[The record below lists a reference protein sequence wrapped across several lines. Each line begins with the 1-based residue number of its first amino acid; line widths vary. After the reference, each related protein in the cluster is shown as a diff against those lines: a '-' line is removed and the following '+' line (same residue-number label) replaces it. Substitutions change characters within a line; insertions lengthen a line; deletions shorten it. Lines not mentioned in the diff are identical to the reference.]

1 MAKKKKDNKIILFL
15 LAGAL
20 LWFAFKPKKKP
31 VQQVLKDAFNNLDFE
46 FNKATIKPGSFDS
59 LNELSNVLNSAQ
71 QWNLIL
77 SGHTDNKGSKD
88 YNLKLS
94 TARAEAVKTYL
105 INKGV
110 QPERITAKGF
120 GDTMPIAPND
130 TEENRALNRRVE
142 FFIVKNKNV

>member
-20 LWFAFKPKKKP
+20 LWFAFRPKKKP
-31 VQQVLKDAFNNLDFE
+31 VEEILKEAFKNLEFE
-46 FNKATIKPGSFDS
+46 FNKAIIKPASFNS
-59 LNELSNVLNSAQ
+59 LDELSDVLKKTN
-71 QWNLIL
+71 WKLIL

-105 INKGV
+105 INKGI
-110 QPERITAKGF
+110 EAEKITAKGF
-120 GDTMPIAPND
+120 GESMPIAPND
-130 TEENRALNRRVE
+130 TEENRAINRRVE
-142 FFIVKNKNV
+142 FFIIKN